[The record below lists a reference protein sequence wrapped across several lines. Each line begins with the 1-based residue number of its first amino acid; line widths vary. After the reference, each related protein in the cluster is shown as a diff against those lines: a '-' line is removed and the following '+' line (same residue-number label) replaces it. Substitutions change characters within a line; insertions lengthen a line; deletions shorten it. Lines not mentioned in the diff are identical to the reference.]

1 MIQKLDATIAFE
13 KELADVQPLTEICD
27 QEFETK
33 FNRSPFQIGHQLS
46 DNDLFSIERL
56 TQLSKELP
64 EESVEYNP
72 GDIEIS
78 HDPNLTPQNGLTV
91 EETIER
97 IENCRSWMVL
107 KNVERS
113 SPYGELLTEC
123 LEQVRPF
130 AEKVAGP
137 MSHEQGF
144 IFISSPGSVTPF
156 HIDPENNFLLQIRGS
171 KEVWMFDQKDREV
184 LKETEIEDFFSGSHR
199 NLVFK
204 DEYYSHGERFE
215 LLPGDGLHFPVAAP
229 HFVMN
234 GPEVSVSFSI
244 TFQTKNSSEKQSLHR
259 MNRQIRK
266 FGLNPTDVGK
276 SGWRDS
282 IKLSLVRGMKL
293 VRAFL
298 PKSTIGKN
306 G

>member
-1 MIQKLDATIAFE
+1 MIQKLDATITFE
-13 KELADVQPLTEICD
+13 KELADVPPLTEICN

-46 DNDLFSIERL
+46 GNELFSIERL
-56 TQLSKELP
+56 LQLSRELP
-64 EESVEYNP
+64 KESVEYNP

-137 MSHEQGF
+137 MSNEQGF

-184 LKETEIEDFFSGSHR
+184 LKETEIEEFFSGSHR
-199 NLVFK
+199 NLEFK
-204 DEYYSHGERFE
+204 DEYYAHGERFE
-215 LLPGDGLHFPVAAP
+215 LRPGQGLHFPVAAP
-229 HFVMN
+229 HFVKN
-234 GPEVSVSFSI
+234 GPDVSVSFSI
-244 TFQTKNSSEKQSLHR
+244 TFQTKDSSDKQSLHR

-282 IKLSLVRGMKL
+282 VKLSLVRGMKL
-293 VRAFL
+293 GRALL
-298 PKSTIGKN
+298 PK
-306 G
+306 

>member
-1 MIQKLDATIAFE
+1 MIQKLDATITFE
-13 KELADVQPLTEICD
+13 KELADVPPLTEICD

-46 DNDLFSIERL
+46 GNELFSIERL
-56 TQLSKELP
+56 LQLSRELP
-64 EESVEYNP
+64 KESVEYNP

-97 IENCRSWMVL
+97 IQNCRSWMVL

-137 MSHEQGF
+137 MSNEQGF

-184 LKETEIEDFFSGSHR
+184 LKETEIEEFFSGSHR
-199 NLVFK
+199 NLEFK
-204 DEYYSHGERFE
+204 DEYYAHGERFE
-215 LLPGDGLHFPVAAP
+215 LRPGQGLHFPVAAP
-229 HFVMN
+229 HFVKN
-234 GPEVSVSFSI
+234 GPDVSVSFSI
-244 TFQTKNSSEKQSLHR
+244 TFQTKDSSDKQSLHR

-282 IKLSLVRGMKL
+282 VKLSLVRGMKL
-293 VRAFL
+293 GRALL
-298 PKSTIGKN
+298 PK
-306 G
+306 